1 MIAPTAVLR
10 TLSVR
15 NLALV
20 ERVELELGPGLNALT
35 GETGAGKSILV
46 GALSLVLGGRAQAD
60 AIRTG
65 AAEAVVE
72 ALLAFGPRH
81 RLAEQLVARG
91 VEAADG
97 ELVVRRVVSRQA
109 RSRVLLNGQ
118 LATVSMLQGV
128 LRGGVDLTSQHEHV
142 SLLDPAQHLLILDAF
157 GELGPLRQ
165 GVERAY
171 EEVLGYRTSLEALDG
186 DQSDKARREDYIRFA
201 LEEIASIDPQP
212 GELAK
217 LEAERRRLR
226 SAHEL
231 VAGLQ
236 SAEGALYADEG
247 AVVERVGRVQK
258 ELVRLAGF
266 DERLSALTT
275 TASGVLAELEDL
287 ARELGRYGRGIHAD
301 PARLEA
307 IDDRVAQLRRLTRKH
322 GGTVEAVLEA
332 RTELARE
339 LDGLEHEEVRRADLL
354 ELLRAADERLQAAA
368 LELSAARQR
377 VKVNLE
383 KSVMAGLRALSME
396 KTRFEVALAPVD
408 SPGPRGAETVE
419 FLLAANP
426 GEPPRPLRRTA
437 SGGELSR
444 VLLAVKRALRD
455 RSDVSTYVFDEIDS
469 GIGGAVADVL
479 GQQLADVA
487 RSSQVVVVTH
497 LPQVAAHADH
507 HFRVFKRVVGDR
519 SVTQVEPLSGAER
532 IEELARMLGGAAI
545 TDTTRALAEEM
556 IAQAVGPRTR
566 GPRMSSR
573 RPRT

>member
-1 MIAPTAVLR
+1 MLR
-10 TLSVR
+10 TLSVA

-20 ERVELELGPGLNALT
+20 ERIELDLGPGLNVLT

-60 AIRTG
+60 AIRAG
-65 AAEAVVE
+65 APEAVVE
-72 ALLAFGPRH
+72 ALLSFGPRH
-81 RLAEQLVARG
+81 RLAEQLEAYG
-91 VEAADG
+91 VEADGG
-97 ELVVRRVVSRQA
+97 ELVVRRVVSRHG

-118 LATVSMLQGV
+118 LATVSMLQSV

-142 SLLDPAQHLLILDAF
+142 TLLDSAQHLLILDAF
-157 GELGPLRQ
+157 GELGRLRQ
-165 GVERAY
+165 DVERAY
-171 EEVLGYRTSLEALDG
+171 EDVFGYRTSLEALDV

-201 LEEIASIDPQP
+201 LEEIASVDPQP
-212 GELAK
+212 GELEE

-231 VAGLQ
+231 AAGVRA
-236 SAEGALYADEG
+236 AEGTLYADEG

-266 DERLSALTT
+266 DERLSALTA
-275 TASGVLAELEDL
+275 TASGVLAELEEL
-287 ARELGRYGRGIHAD
+287 ARELGRYGRGVQAD
-301 PARLEA
+301 PSRLET
-307 IDDRVAQLRRLTRKH
+307 IDDRVAQLRRLIRKH
-322 GGTVEAVLEA
+322 GGSLEAVLEA
-332 RTELARE
+332 RTELERE
-339 LDGLEHEEVRRADLL
+339 LDSLEHEEVRRADLL
-354 ELLRAADERLQAAA
+354 ELLGVAEARLRTAA

-377 VKVNLE
+377 VKVSLR

-396 KTRFEVALAPVD
+396 KTRFEVALTPVD

-455 RSDVSTYVFDEIDS
+455 RSEVSTYVFDEIDS

-479 GQQLADVA
+479 GKQLAEVA

-519 SVTQVEPLSGAER
+519 SVSQVEPLSGAR
-532 IEELARMLGGAAI
+532 RVEELARMLGGVAI
-545 TDTTRALAEEM
+545 TDTTRALAEEL
-556 IAQAVGPRTR
+556 IAQAAEPRTR
-566 GPRMSSR
+566 GPRVASR